1 MDLLGEVGR
10 EEAGVV
16 VVGCLGHL
24 GGGGG
29 VGRGIG
35 SRGGLRKR
43 EEEEEDG
50 EGNGLT
56 FAGWDCFEGI

>member
-43 EEEEEDG
+43 EEEEYEFRMRITKCAFNMG
-50 EGNGLT
+50 
-56 FAGWDCFEGI
+56 